1 MSAATDLEVT
11 LDAAGTIGFGTYS
24 QGQWFHGA
32 WSMVQATQSIAYQ
45 ELFPLVIA
53 AYLWG
58 SLWARKH
65 VLFRSDNEAV
75 VTILTTRT
83 SKVPALVH
91 PLCDLLLSAAH
102 WGFTFTAAHV
112 PGGENKIA
120 DAISHFRWQEF
131 RQLAREAHS
140 SPCPIPRFL
149 LDSLTPPL

>member
-45 ELFPLVIA
+45 ELFPVVIA

-112 PGGENKIA
+112 HGVEKIA
-120 DAISHFRWQEF
+120 DAISCFHSQEF
-131 RQLAREAHS
+131 RQLAQRLICPLVHFLS
-140 SPCPIPRFL
+140 SCW
-149 LDSLTPPL
+149 TT